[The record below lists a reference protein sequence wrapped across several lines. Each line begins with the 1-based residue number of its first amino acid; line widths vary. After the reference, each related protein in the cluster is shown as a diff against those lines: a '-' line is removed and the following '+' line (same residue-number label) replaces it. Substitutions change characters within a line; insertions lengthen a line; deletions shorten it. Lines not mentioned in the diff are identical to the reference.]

1 MKHLLILLI
10 AVLALA
16 ACTSSPAVTPTPDP
30 DTGSLVTDP
39 NAVDA
44 ALEVVDLDAS
54 AATVLPGTQVRA
66 TVLPFGKDRMDAI
79 VSVDRTNGS
88 VTLDKNLLSAN
99 ELEKLKANTVV
110 VGYASKRVKRG
121 FIRKV
126 TEVTD
131 LGAQLLVKTVPANL
145 KEVFSGGGFR
155 VHRNNVVNK
164 TSKLVTVDGQVIP
177 LHSPR
182 PGGFGSRLNPQ
193 GLINFPIVKTICPVN
208 VDGDKNT
215 KNDQVCAT
223 GTFDLDLD
231 FDLTFQC
238 DGILCTNP
246 YFDMHVTLT
255 ESAKF
260 TVEGELTRTVEKTI
274 PIGTAVL
281 GSFPIMVA
289 AIPVVFIAEV
299 DVSLTLEGTVSA
311 KLKYTANQELEISAG
326 VELKD
331 GTFKPYTNF
340 DNSITKSEVD
350 YELSASAKATLSGE
364 LAVLVYGL
372 GGPTLTAEAW
382 AKFDAAF
389 PRNPLWE
396 ITAGLDWSLGVEMEV
411 FGLINL
417 DWKEKL
423 AGLKWDVLFA
433 KNTKPTVTVFEPVS
447 GEELRLP
454 RQTDSALSAQAVA
467 PSNDFYVV
475 NFRSRAEDQE
485 EGVNCCTVEW
495 FVDDDLK
502 KTTNAGNGHDGKF
515 RVFGEGEHTI
525 KAVIT
530 DSNGSSRTKSF
541 KVNIVS
547 CGAGV
552 TRGGE
557 LVCPIQG
564 LSNPAV
570 IPDAIDVSPR
580 PVIQPR

>member
-1 MKHLLILLI
+1 MKHLLMLFITI
-10 AVLALA
+10 IALA
-16 ACTSSPAVTPTPDP
+16 SCTSSPAVTPTPDP
-30 DTGSLVTDP
+30 DTSSLVTDP
-39 NAVDA
+39 NSVDA

-54 AATVLPGTQVRA
+54 AATVLPGTQIRA

-79 VSVDRTNGS
+79 VSVDRANGS
-88 VTLDKNLLSAN
+88 VTLDKSLLSAN
-99 ELEKLKANTVV
+99 ELEKLKPNTVI

-121 FIRKV
+121 FLRKV

-131 LGAQLLVKTVPANL
+131 LGTQLLVKTVPANL

-155 VHRNNVVNK
+155 VNRNNVVNK
-164 TSKLVTVDGQVIP
+164 TSKLVTVDGQIVP

-182 PGGFGSRLNPQ
+182 PSGYGSSLSPQ
-193 GLINFPIVKTICPVN
+193 GLINFPIVKTICPIN

-246 YFDMHVTLT
+246 YFDTHVTLT

-311 KLKYTANQELEISAG
+311 KLKYIANQELEISAG

-331 GTFKPYTNF
+331 GNFKPYTNF
-340 DNSITKSEVD
+340 ENNITSTDVQ
-350 YELSASAKATLSGE
+350 YELSASAKATLTGE
-364 LAVLVYGL
+364 LGVLVYGL

-382 AKFDAAF
+382 VQFDAAF

-396 ITAGLDWSLGVEMEV
+396 ISAGLDWSLGVEMEV

-433 KNTKPTVTVFEPVS
+433 KNTKPTITVFEPVN

-454 RQTDSALSAQAVA
+454 RKTDSALAAQAAA

-485 EGVNCCTVEW
+485 EGLNCCTVEW
-495 FVDDDLK
+495 FVDDVLK
-502 KTTNAGNGHDGKF
+502 KTTTAGNGHDPQM
-515 RVFGEGEHTI
+515 RIFGEGEHTI
-525 KAVIT
+525 KAVIK

-541 KVNIVS
+541 KINIVS
-547 CGAGV
+547 CGSGV
-552 TRGGE
+552 TRNGE
-557 LVCPIQG
+557 VVCPIQG
-564 LSNPAV
+564 LYNTAT
-570 IPDAIDVSPR
+570 IPDGIALSPK
-580 PVIQPR
+580 PILQAK